1 MSNDLATITP
11 AQLTPELIKQRVC
24 PEATDQEIFLFLQI
38 AKTCNL
44 NPFLNQIYLVKYGGQ
59 KATILTSYNVYL
71 QRAERSGA
79 YAGLETS
86 TQGSVATNDLRAV
99 VKVFRKDWEKPLV
112 HEVWYE
118 EYVQK
123 TREGQPNRFWKEKPR
138 TMIVK
143 VAISQAF
150 RLAFPLDFEGMPY
163 TQDEMPHGSIEQE
176 IKTVELSSIGEVSS
190 ISTQSKQENAT
201 LSQPEPITA
210 IVETTPKQEIPPL
223 GKITDKQG
231 MDLLK
236 IAIKNGYSKD
246 DVKEYIK
253 GLGYKNHKDLNE
265 WDLKTVEVRFRVT
278 KAEWEK
284 ERQEIEED
292 NAKIK
297 KIKDTFS
304 SMPRDTAEEWEE

>member
-1 MSNDLATITP
+1 MNELTTITP
-11 AQLTPELIKQRVC
+11 ATLTPELVKQRVC

-38 AKTCNL
+38 AKSCNL

-71 QRAERSGA
+71 QRAERSGS
-79 YAGLETS
+79 YGGLETS
-86 TQGSVATNDLRAV
+86 TLGSVATNDLRAV

-123 TREGQPNRFWKEKPR
+123 TKEGNPNRFWKEKPR

-163 TQDEMPHGSIEQE
+163 TQDEMPHEAEQPLKTIELA
-176 IKTVELSSIGEVSS
+176 TNGEVS
-190 ISTQSKQENAT
+190 ITPQVKQESPA

-210 IVETTPKQEIPPL
+210 VVEATPQLEKQPPL
-223 GKITDKQG
+223 GKITEKQG

-236 IAIKNGYSKD
+236 MAIKNGYTQKEVKD
-246 DVKEYIK
+246 YITD
-253 GLGYKNHKDLNE
+253 LGYKTHRDLNE
-265 WDLKTVEVRFRVT
+265 WDLKTVEARFRCT

-284 ERQEIEED
+284 ERQELEKDE
-292 NAKIK
+292 AKIETIK
-297 KIKDTFS
+297 KKFVSKPKDT
-304 SMPRDTAEEWEE
+304 EEWAE